1 MDFLRSHH
9 SFAAGGG
16 RLSPRP
22 DAIDD
27 MLKVSVPLGNRPDLS
42 YDILIEQ
49 GLLGSTAAALL
60 EEKFRGRSLALVS
73 DGNVA
78 DIYGDKLLSSLRGK
92 DFRLVELIQFAAG
105 EGSKCRRVK
114 EEIEDRLFGSGMAR
128 DTLVVAL
135 GGGVTGDLAG
145 FVAATFNRG
154 VPLVQIPTSLLAMA
168 DSSIG
173 GKVGIDVPWGKNLLG
188 AFHQPSLVLI
198 DPALLATLPER
209 ELVSGMAEVVKHG
222 VIRDAELFG
231 FIEEN
236 LERILGRDPELLA
249 ELVARNCRI
258 KAEVVSLDERE
269 NNLRQI
275 LNFGHTLGHAVESF
289 SGFGWLHG
297 EAVALGMVAEAALAV
312 NLGLLAPEVP
322 ERLAALLSRI
332 GLPVE
337 LGPLAAPAEELVE
350 LTRLDKKARSGK
362 ARYALP
368 SRIGAMATDKSG
380 GYGIEAAEAD
390 VRRALVR
397 LGARS

>member
-1 MDFLRSHH
+1 MP
-9 SFAAGGG
+9 
-16 RLSPRP
+16 RL

-27 MLKVSVPLGNRPDLS
+27 MLKVPVPLGHRPDLS

-49 GLLGSTAAALL
+49 GLLGNTAAVLK
-60 EEKFRGRSLALVS
+60 EKFHGRSLALIS
-73 DGNVA
+73 DSNVA
-78 DIYGDKLLSSLRGK
+78 DLYGGKLLSGLRGR
-92 DFRLVELIQFAAG
+92 DFRFVELIPFAAG
-105 EGSKCRRVK
+105 EASKCRRVK
-114 EEIEDRLFGSGMAR
+114 AEIEDKLFGSGMAR

-154 VPLVQIPTSLLAMA
+154 VPLVQVPTSLLAMA

-209 ELVSGMAEVVKHG
+209 ELRSGMAEVVKHG

-236 LERILGRDPELLA
+236 LERILKREPDLLA

-289 SGFGWLHG
+289 TGFDWLHG

-312 NLGLLAPEVP
+312 NLGLMAPEVP
-322 ERLAALLSRI
+322 DRIAALLSRI

-362 ARYALP
+362 ARYALA

-390 VRRALVR
+390 VRRVLVK